1 MDSVIT
7 GKVWKFGDD
16 INTDIISPAE
26 YMDASY
32 EVSASTRWSVRS
44 PASRML
50 LHGVI

>member
-32 EVSASTRWSVRS
+32 EVSVLNG
-44 PASRML
+44 SRRFP
-50 LHGVI
+50 VK